1 MALSTEQVKKHLR
14 EGKTAIQIA
23 KKYKITRQAVYCHIE
38 KIKRKKKKEKM
49 PEKPKKNYN
58 ALIDWKIYNEGLV
71 KRGELLLDFNIF
83 KNWEEEKLM
92 QNEGKVGAPY
102 KYPDSFIIFLL
113 QIKSVFQI
121 DYRMTEG
128 ITRKLIAFIPQAEK
142 ACDYST
148 LQKRLKELAIDLK
161 VYSKIKEVQD
171 IAGDS
176 SGLKT
181 TERGEY
187 RMNKYKDGKRKKYV
201 KIHIAVNIK
210 ESQVVSCIVTD
221 EGGSDGKQLADL
233 VVEAEKEG
241 KVAKGLFDKGYDS
254 KENFWFLKEKGIICG
269 IKPRETMTG
278 NRLEKEIKKAEKE
291 VEDDENSEETKKR
304 LLRLQ
309 EMKKYQKDEDG
320 WKKEKNYGQRW
331 EVEGR
336 FSVFKRLFGESI
348 FSKRMKSTKNEVILK
363 TNLMNRFASFLIEGT
378 KANYD

>member
-1 MALSTEQVKKHLR
+1 MNVTYNIIKKELKK
-14 EGKTAIQIA
+14 GKSVIEIA
-23 KKYKITRQAVYCHIE
+23 KKYKRTRQAIYWHIE
-38 KIKRKKKKEKM
+38 RKKNKRKKRYN
-49 PEKPKKNYN
+49 KPKKNYN

-71 KRGELLLDFNIF
+71 KRGELLLDFDIF
-83 KNWEEEKLM
+83 KNWDEEKNM
-92 QNEGKVGAPY
+92 QNEDKVGAPY

-113 QIKSVFQI
+113 QIKSAFQI

-128 ITRKLIAFIPQAEK
+128 IARKLIVFIPQAEK

-148 LQKRLKELAIDLK
+148 LQKRLKELNVDLK
-161 VYSKIKEVQD
+161 VYRKIKEGQD

-210 ESQVVSCIVTD
+210 ESQVVSCIITD
-221 EGGSDGKQLADL
+221 EGGNDGKQLSDL
-233 VVEAEKEG
+233 VVKAEKEG

-278 NRLEKEIKKAEKE
+278 NRLEKEIKKTEKE
-291 VEDDENSEETKKR
+291 IADDDNLEETKKR

-309 EMKKYQKDEDG
+309 EMKKYQEDEDG
-320 WKKEKNYGQRW
+320 WKKEKDYGQRW

-348 FSKRMKSTKNEVILK
+348 FSKRMESTKNEVILK
-363 TNLMNRFASFLIEGT
+363 TNLMNRFASFLIDGT
-378 KANYD
+378 KANYDSA